1 MRWPDIDTYISSFE
15 ELLCL
20 AEYTA
25 GNNESTNLFLQGLPR
40 SITTKVMKAPFL
52 TGYKE
57 MKQKAID
64 MTRSSQIIQ
73 NIFGMQGDSRGSNRG
88 NWQNSQPQGR
98 QPPPAFFQRPQQ
110 MMRGW
115 MPPNPTTN
123 RNSIRNWTPPVNSSN
138 TPLVFNNQPIPM
150 DLSCSRALN
159 CWGQQRGTVRCRVA
173 QTTPRTTNN

>member
-25 GNNESTNLFLQGLPR
+25 GNNESTNLFLRGLPR
-40 SITTKVMKAPFL
+40 SIATEVMKAPFP
-52 TGYKE
+52 TRYEE

-73 NIFGMQGDSRGSNRG
+73 SMFGTQGDSRGPNRG
-88 NWQNSQPQGR
+88 NWQNTRLQGR
-98 QPPPAFFQRPQQ
+98 ALPPAFFQHPQQ

-115 MPPNPTTN
+115 MPPDPTTN
-123 RNSIRNWTPPVNSSN
+123 CN
-138 TPLVFNNQPIPM
+138 
-150 DLSCSRALN
+150 
-159 CWGQQRGTVRCRVA
+159 
-173 QTTPRTTNN
+173 